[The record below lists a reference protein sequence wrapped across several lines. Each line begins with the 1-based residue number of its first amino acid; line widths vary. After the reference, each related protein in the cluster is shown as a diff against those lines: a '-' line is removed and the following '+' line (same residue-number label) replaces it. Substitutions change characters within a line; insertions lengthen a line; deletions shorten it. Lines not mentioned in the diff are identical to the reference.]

1 MKKIIEK
8 FGIIFLAVIIFI
20 TTFLIGTPLKSEN
33 VFIINIA
40 VNLISIIYYISCIIK
55 KEKIITNK
63 LDAFFILLTFSSTI
77 PLIFRSYASLSE
89 TIYMII
95 KYFSVLNIYF
105 LAKNEC
111 GKDKQNI
118 GTIITCIIIGTLGL
132 CFIGL
137 DEINSNEL
145 RFFKDSLNYE
155 FVLYDEERI
164 GSLFSYPNTM
174 AIVAAIGIFLTIG
187 EIIKNKNNNLKYMYL
202 LVLAVMGITLI
213 LTYSRLVYIVFAF
226 TLLIYLLLYL
236 RKYDIKSFFLKRK
249 RNFIIG
255 IITIVVLIISYIA
268 IGLNLDSELVIESK
282 YQKILYTVKP
292 NEDYIFKF
300 KVTSPGIKVFITEK
314 NKFFD
319 SVNTSNY
326 EYSELNNEDVE
337 IKIHTLNETSVIY
350 LNIENLSEQGVSK
363 ITESS
368 LNNEKL
374 ILKHKL
380 LPTNVIDKIES
391 ISLNNK
397 SAWERFTFVGDAL
410 ELIKDN
416 WLFGYGGEAWN
427 NLQYKTQDYN
437 YGAREVH
444 NYIIQAFLEFGII
457 GFVATILIIV
467 WFVKK
472 IIEDIKN
479 KNYDIR
485 ILSIEVAIL
494 ALIIHSILDF
504 NMSFMYVLMLYSIML
519 AILSSQEEKIH
530 IKYNRTFTIILIIT
544 SLISFTISSLE
555 KYYIESTRFIV
566 EGKEY
571 EKLELFENMYKIL
584 PFNTNLQERLYL
596 AYKSEEKNNIDKMIE
611 IKRNNIDS
619 ETYSEENVN
628 LSNVLEYVKLLSES
642 NSLTVEEQEYIY
654 EHIVQTEGTVK
665 YQQYEVIKR
674 WQNMYNLTE
683 YINDANI
690 KEQLI
695 KEFNLYKEYVLDY
708 TNCRYDKNMLTHFKN
723 EIKNIEY
730 KIY

>member
-33 VFIINIA
+33 VFIINIV

-118 GTIITCIIIGTLGL
+118 GTIITCIIIGILGL
-132 CFIGL
+132 GFIGL

-236 RKYDIKSFFLKRK
+236 RKYDMKSFFLKRK

-363 ITESS
+363 ITEST
-368 LNNEKL
+368 LNDEKL

-427 NLQYKTQDYN
+427 NLQYKIQDYN

-665 YQQYEVIKR
+665 YQPYEVIKR